1 MANNSNEMKTSLFGG
16 FKKRDVLDYIG
27 KLQEETAGINNQL
40 DDKRKE
46 ALELRA
52 KINELESR
60 VNQLSEIARQAE
72 EKDIEIE
79 KLNSE
84 LHEAKR
90 ETLEYK
96 DQVLQY
102 QSRNENLANAERQ
115 IGAAYIEARRY
126 SDEIIDNAKSRA
138 KDVGAIASQDVKH
151 QANEI
156 EQLLRDVDAV
166 SKKFN
171 TSLEQLHKDVY
182 ALSTKLNNSASTLL
196 NIHTELPALETPSIY
211 EDDNIYAESSEIQQ
225 ENQDNNITEE
235 TEYSEETVSEIV
247 SKYLPEK
254 DNEPEFQDETEKE
267 ETGDIT
273 VIENEIHEVPA
284 DIPEDTVDENKEIVS
299 EKPDIPED
307 IAKEMPDAIGVE
319 ETNDG
324 SGLTFIS
331 YEPNSEFNEDL
342 NIQPEQIIDAEENN
356 E

>member
-1 MANNSNEMKTSLFGG
+1 
-16 FKKRDVLDYIG
+16 
-27 KLQEETAGINNQL
+27 
-40 DDKRKE
+40 
-46 ALELRA
+46 
-52 KINELESR
+52 
-60 VNQLSEIARQAE
+60 
-72 EKDIEIE
+72 
-79 KLNSE
+79 
-84 LHEAKR
+84 
-90 ETLEYK
+90 EYK

-115 IGAAYIEARRY
+115 IGVAYIEARRY

-182 ALSTKLNNSASTLL
+182 ALSTKLNNSASSLL
-196 NIHTELPALETPSIY
+196 NIHTEVPALDAPSIY
-211 EDDNIYAESSEIQQ
+211 EDDNIYARSSELQ
-225 ENQDNNITEE
+225 EETAYETAENTEE
-235 TEYSEETVSEIV
+235 KETFAPV
-247 SKYLPEK
+247 
-254 DNEPEFQDETEKE
+254 NEPVNDY
-267 ETGDIT
+267 D
-273 VIENEIHEVPA
+273 
-284 DIPEDTVDENKEIVS
+284 EDTVNKIVS
-299 EKPDIPED
+299 EYLPNEEQNTDSLTEKPYIPED

-319 ETNDG
+319 ETDDG

-342 NIQPEQIIDAEENN
+342 NIQPEQIIDTEDNN

>member
-1 MANNSNEMKTSLFGG
+1 MAYNGNEMKTSLFGG

-40 DDKRKE
+40 DDKCKE

-52 KINELESR
+52 KINELEAK
-60 VNQLSEIARQAE
+60 VNQLSSLAEQVE
-72 EKDIEIE
+72 EKEAEIE
-79 KLNSE
+79 RLSSE
-84 LHEAKR
+84 LIESKK
-90 ETLEYK
+90 ESLEYK
-96 DQVLQY
+96 DQMLQY
-102 QSRNENLANAERQ
+102 QSRNEKLANAERQ

-166 SKKFN
+166 SRKFN

-182 ALSTKLNNSASTLL
+182 ALSTKLNNSASSLL
-196 NIHTELPALETPSIY
+196 NLHTEVPALDTPSIY
-211 EDDNIYAESSEIQQ
+211 EDDNIYAHGSEVQ
-225 ENQDNNITEE
+225 EDNTEVKE
-235 TEYSEETVSEIV
+235 PVAHVSE
-247 SKYLPEK
+247 PEM
-254 DNEPEFQDETEKE
+254 DYD
-267 ETGDIT
+267 
-273 VIENEIHEVPA
+273 
-284 DIPEDTVDENKEIVS
+284 EDTVNRIVS
-299 EKPDIPED
+299 EYLPNEEQTTDAPADKPYIPED

-319 ETNDG
+319 ETDDG
-324 SGLTFIS
+324 SGLTYIS

-342 NIQPEQIIDAEENN
+342 NIQPEQIIDAEDNN